1 VEFLSPGY
9 KEETVPGN
17 PGIELFE
24 HSHTKKDSPTPT
36 SAPSLNY
43 TTNPSPSTSHPT
55 HITSHTMKFSA
66 ILALASIAAVV
77 SAQSPGADEGRLY
90 YTEPTTATVWTAGQ
104 NHTVAWSNVCKSE
117 NTGDLDIV
125 LYRGTGNL
133 NGTEQVRVTGIPPLG
148 KLNCLKNKSATV
160 FIPANLTTS
169 DKYALHVNTEPR
181 QSYSS
186 PFTIKGVD
194 PVVPPTTT
202 AVVPPPS
209 TSSAAVGGSSTGPAA
224 TGSTSAP
231 AAGKPTN
238 GAGSLKAA
246 GSSAV
251 VVLAALALMI

>member
-1 VEFLSPGY
+1 
-9 KEETVPGN
+9 
-17 PGIELFE
+17 
-24 HSHTKKDSPTPT
+24 
-36 SAPSLNY
+36 
-43 TTNPSPSTSHPT
+43 
-55 HITSHTMKFSA
+55 MKFSA

-133 NGTEQVRVTGIPPLG
+133 NGTEQVRVPGITAIG

-160 FIPANLTTS
+160 FLPANLTTS
-169 DKYALHVNTEPR
+169 DKYALHVDTEPL

-194 PVVPPTTT
+194 PVVTTT
-202 AVVPPPS
+202 TGTVPPPS
-209 TSSAAVGGSSTGPAA
+209 TSSAAVGGSSTGSVT
-224 TGSTSAP
+224 TGSPSAP
-231 AAGKPTN
+231 PSGKPTN
-238 GAGSLKAA
+238 GAGSLKAV

-251 VVLAALALMI
+251 VVLAAIAMMI